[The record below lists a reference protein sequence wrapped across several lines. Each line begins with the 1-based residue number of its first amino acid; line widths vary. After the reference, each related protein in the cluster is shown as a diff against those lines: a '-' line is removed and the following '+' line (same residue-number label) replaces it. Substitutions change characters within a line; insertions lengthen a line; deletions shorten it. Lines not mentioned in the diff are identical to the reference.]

1 MDELESYSLAEDED
15 KWITINGSHVKID
28 EKGEVVAG
36 AEGKINGKNSGSKSA
51 NGKLSANEKSAISSY
66 SGDNFLKLNSD
77 LRKGKDE
84 DPDVARI
91 DSAISKGSL
100 DGGTLYRGMSRED
113 AKKLFP
119 GGDIKKGMVVSDPAF
134 LSTSKEKKIAGMF
147 SIGGVMLQIE
157 TNKGDKG
164 LDVTG
169 LSSNKHEDETLL
181 PRNAR
186 MEVLG
191 VHPPK
196 SPGQPVTIKVR
207 YISEEKKPAM
217 DGITESLAFDRASVR
232 KLDDVGRLQVAVS
245 NISKANVC
253 PYYGREIPG
262 WEELG
267 LDPDKIYRLYRDPEE
282 LKKAA
287 HTFNNIPILCIH
299 TPDFPGDP
307 PREYRVGSTHSS
319 AAFNGKYL
327 TNGLSIWDNSAIA
340 GIETEEQKE
349 LSSSYQYVADMT
361 PGESPDGEA
370 YDGVM
375 RDIVGNHVALVETGR
390 AGPDVV
396 VGDSLPLELKYM
408 KLDRKGVAIRAALG
422 AYLKPRL
429 AQDAAPKELTAIL
442 NAHKSPVS
450 IAKAVAKLCKP
461 RLAADMEIEPEEL
474 VEIIEASEQTVE
486 PEEEVKVAGD
496 SDEEAIISLL
506 REAGVSEEIIAK
518 IAASLAPAAAMD
530 EDSEDKDD
538 KKEKDKVDKPAMD
551 AAIRLAADAAT
562 KKAAENFRAV
572 REAEQAVRPLIG
584 DVVAMDSA
592 EDVYRTALEQAGV
605 DIEGVHPS
613 AFPSLVKM
621 AISQKDNKRPV
632 IAQDSDSI
640 SEFEKAFPTAG
651 KLKRGF

>member
-1 MDELESYSLAEDED
+1 MKA
-15 KWITINGSHVKID
+15 
-28 EKGEVVAG
+28 
-36 AEGKINGKNSGSKSA
+36 
-51 NGKLSANEKSAISSY
+51 
-66 SGDNFLKLNSD
+66 
-77 LRKGKDE
+77 
-84 DPDVARI
+84 
-91 DSAISKGSL
+91 
-100 DGGTLYRGMSRED
+100 
-113 AKKLFP
+113 
-119 GGDIKKGMVVSDPAF
+119 
-134 LSTSKEKKIAGMF
+134 
-147 SIGGVMLQIE
+147 
-157 TNKGDKG
+157 
-164 LDVTG
+164 
-169 LSSNKHEDETLL
+169 
-181 PRNAR
+181 
-186 MEVLG
+186 
-191 VHPPK
+191 
-196 SPGQPVTIKVR
+196 
-207 YISEEKKPAM
+207 
-217 DGITESLAFDRASVR
+217 TERLAFDRASVR
-232 KLDDVGRLQVAVS
+232 KLDNVGRLQVAVS

-267 LDPDKIYRLYRDPEE
+267 LEPDKIYQLYRDPEE

-287 HTFNNIPILCIH
+287 ETFNNIPILCIH

-319 AAFNGKYL
+319 ASFDGTYL

-361 PGESPDGEA
+361 PGESPEGEA

-442 NAHKSPVS
+442 NANKKPMA
-450 IAKAVAKLCKP
+450 IAQAVAKLCKS

-474 VEIIEASEQTVE
+474 VEIIEASEQAVE
-486 PEEEVKVAGD
+486 PEEEVKVTGD

-506 REAGVSEEIIAK
+506 REAGVSEEVIAK

-530 EDSEDKDD
+530 EDKDDDKDD

-562 KKAAENFRAV
+562 RKAAENFRAV

-592 EDVYRTALEQAGV
+592 DDVYRTALEQTGV

-613 AFPSLVKM
+613 AFPSMVKM
-621 AISQKDNKRPV
+621 AISQKENQRPV
-632 IAQDSDSI
+632 IAQDSASFGD
-640 SEFEKAFPTAG
+640 FEKAFPTAG